1 MDSLDESSVFLV
13 QDWVMKFLPRK
24 YRESQTD
31 WFGKR
36 GIPWHISVAFRKV
49 DDEIQLMTFCH
60 IFKNSLSDSSAVLA
74 IMADVIKQLK
84 TALPSLTTVFYR
96 QDNAGCY
103 HCGATIVWAS
113 VLGSQLGVSVKRV
126 RFLTCTRRQRSLR
139 P

>member
-1 MDSLDESSVFLV
+1 MDSLDESSVFLG

-60 IFKNSLSDSSAVLA
+60 IFKSSLSDSSAVLA

-84 TALPSLTTVFYR
+84 TALPSLTTGFYR

-103 HCGATIVWAS
+103 HCGATIVCAA
-113 VLGSQLGVSVKRV
+113 
-126 RFLTCTRRQRSLR
+126 C
-139 P
+139 